1 LANGPVHLKKGDDFF
16 FVNDM
21 SVVGDNTKVA
31 TTYTKDLCAIGDH
44 LVVDDGSVAFVVV
57 ERLPNSIRTKVMNN
71 GILAANKGINFPE
84 RSIDDLPALSAKDKE
99 DVRFAI
105 QQGVDFVSVSCLR
118 DEEDVQ
124 ELR

>member
-1 LANGPVHLKKGDDFF
+1 
-16 FVNDM
+16 M